1 MMQTNS
7 WRLSAQSRAIA
18 GLVLGLG
25 AAGHAAAQSEAPAAP
40 AAASQAESQDKV
52 TTLDKVVVTAQKRLQ
67 FASKTPLALSVV
79 GGDDLKELGAVRID
93 NLSDLMPN
101 VEIADGDSA
110 HGMTIRI
117 RGISSSDFT
126 DSGDPSAAFNLD
138 GIYIARPQAQGLSFF
153 DLERVEVLR
162 GPQGTLYGRNATAGA
177 INVISNKPKFQF
189 SGAAGLTLGN
199 LNTLRYE
206 AMVNAPVNDM
216 LALRLAVAGN
226 RRDGYLDST
235 NGTPAHND
243 ANDDALRLHGLLKI
257 SPATSLLV
265 TLDAAHI
272 GGVGSGMVPLERFYS
287 GDKKQQRLFNAS
299 VPSAFD
305 DDTHGIAAE
314 FKHDFGPV
322 ELTYQFGHRE
332 LKRHEDTAHGE
343 LPFPLLFRGQSEQ
356 DSHELRLASNGTSA
370 LEWVAGLYSFKE
382 RSLTDYTIANLLGPG
397 VGLHWLVDPT
407 KASTKAAFA
416 QASYAL
422 TEALR
427 LTGGLRRTADAK
439 SQSGTMYVGDVP
451 GPYGAAARYNKT
463 NWKVG
468 ADYTVSRALMLYASV
483 STGYKAGGFNQG
495 SDDPSKP
502 NYNPNLIYNPENLRA
517 TEVGAK
523 GRALDGRL
531 QFNAALF
538 DYDYRD
544 LQLSAGMPPTSSSGA
559 FATVNAAKA
568 SVRGFDLD
576 GKFAITPDD
585 ILTYSVG
592 LLKSKYIGYTAG
604 PVGSQQDWSGR
615 ALDNSPNGTVAL
627 GYQHNWPLAGGAN
640 LSARVSVRHSGSYVV
655 SDYNA
660 PRQYTQGAFTKA
672 DLSLQWESANGNYS
686 VQGFV
691 KNATD
696 KTVIKAYSGLGTG
709 GLIIGEPRLLGV
721 RLAARF

>member
-1 MMQTNS
+1 MHKDS

-18 GLVLGLG
+18 LLMLG
-25 AAGHAAAQSEAPAAP
+25 ACAAARAQTEAADP
-40 AAASQAESQDKV
+40 QDKT

-117 RGISSSDFT
+117 RGVSSSDFT
-126 DSGDPSAAFNLD
+126 DGGDPSAAFNLD

-177 INVISNKPKFQF
+177 INVISNKPKFQLA
-189 SGAAGLTLGN
+189 GAAGLTLGN
-199 LNTLRYE
+199 LDTLRYE
-206 AMVNAPVNDM
+206 AMVNLPVSETV
-216 LALRLAVAGN
+216 ALRLAVAGN
-226 RRDGYLDST
+226 RRDGYLFNT

-243 ANDDALRLHGLLKI
+243 ANDDALRLHGLVKFNP
-257 SPATSLLV
+257 STSLLL

-272 GGVGSGMVPLERFYS
+272 GGIGSGMVPLERFYS
-287 GDKKQQRLFNAS
+287 GDKKQQRQFNAV
-299 VPSAFD
+299 VPSAFN
-305 DDTHGIAAE
+305 DDTGGVAAE

-343 LPFPLLFRGQSEQ
+343 LPFPLLFRGKNQQ
-356 DSHELRLASNGTSA
+356 DSHELRLASNGSSA

-382 RSLTDYTIANLLGPG
+382 KSLTDYTIADLLAPG

-407 KASTKAAFA
+407 KASTVAGFA

-422 TEALR
+422 NEALR
-427 LTGGLRRTADAK
+427 LTGGLRQTSDSK
-439 SQSGTMYVGDVP
+439 SQVGTMYVGDMP
-451 GPYGAAARYNKT
+451 APYGASARYSKT
-463 NWKVG
+463 NWKIG
-468 ADYTVSRALMLYASV
+468 ADYTVSRALMVYASV

-495 SDDPSKP
+495 TDDKTKP
-502 NYNPNLIYNPENLRA
+502 NYNPNLIYHPENLRA

-544 LQLSAGMPPTSSSGA
+544 LQLSAGMPPTSSTGA

-568 SVRGFDLD
+568 RVRGFDLD
-576 GKFAITPDD
+576 GKFALTPDD
-585 ILTYSVG
+585 ILTYSLG
-592 LLKSKYIGYTAG
+592 LLKSRYIGYTAG
-604 PVGSQQDWSGR
+604 PVGSQQNWSGH
-615 ALDNSPNGTVAL
+615 ALDNSPGSTVAL
-627 GYQHNWPLAGGAN
+627 GYQHSWSLAGGAN
-640 LSARVSVRHSGSYVV
+640 LSARASMRRSASYVV
-655 SDYNA
+655 SDFNA
-660 PRQYTQGAFTKA
+660 PRQYTQPAYTKV
-672 DLSLQWESANGNYS
+672 DLSLQWESPKGDYS
-686 VQGFV
+686 IQAFV
-691 KNATD
+691 KNAGD
-696 KTVIKAYSGLGTG
+696 KTVIKSYSGLGTG

-721 RLAARF
+721 RLATRF